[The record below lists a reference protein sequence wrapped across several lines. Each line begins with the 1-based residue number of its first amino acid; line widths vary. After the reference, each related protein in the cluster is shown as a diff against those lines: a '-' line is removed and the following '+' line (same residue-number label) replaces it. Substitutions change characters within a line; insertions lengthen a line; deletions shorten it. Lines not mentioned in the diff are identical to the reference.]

1 MELALPLDG
10 QRRTAHEVV
19 RESLRR
25 AILTGALP
33 GGTRLV
39 QADIAAQL
47 QVSTTPVREA
57 LRDLATEGLIRLD
70 PHRGAIVYEP
80 DLQEVRDLYD
90 IRQILEVE
98 AIKRAVSAITEEEL
112 ARAEAIQARMDQETD
127 PVLWVDL
134 NRDFHAALADA
145 ARSSRLSAL
154 LKNLRDAAAVYVAL
168 SLESGDD
175 QLAAGNEDHHR
186 LLDAMRRK
194 DAETAASM
202 VVHHLESTMDAVEQ
216 GQRRRQAGQ
225 AAAG

>member
-1 MELALPLDG
+1 M
-10 QRRTAHEVV
+10 
-19 RESLRR
+19 
-25 AILTGALP
+25 
-33 GGTRLV
+33 

-175 QLAAGNEDHHR
+175 QLAAGNGDHHR
-186 LLDAMRRK
+186 LLDAMRRR